1 MDSITVPR
9 SVFVNGQWATAH
21 WMADVVDESTGELVI
36 TATLAGEG
44 GQGPVVTALR
54 MDMDLARRLRTM
66 AMEQT
71 SEPGCYD
78 CRTTGERLAV
88 QEDRLQ
94 TLSDTMRRI
103 VAEIDQ
109 RLDALEALL
118 EETTDL
124 VGTLS
129 ARQRND
135 EVAFGDRLSEIER
148 RLATIERR
156 QEEDAATFGQHAR
169 RLDGIDEELGDQTQ
183 RLSALEER
191 VSEVER
197 LLKEMSNREQIDL
210 SQFLGLAKQVDALEV
225 KAASAAVHLGQVPNV
240 VKRINELDH
249 LVQAVIKDCVAIE
262 NRLEAQ
268 EERLASSLEVH
279 DARD

>member
-1 MDSITVPR
+1 MSEYTDYRVLAPDSVAWYIQAALVADRTG
-9 SVFVNGQWATAH
+9 NE
-21 WMADVVDESTGELVI
+21 MARDH
-36 TATLAGEG
+36 ALAEA
-44 GQGPVVTALR
+44 QRIA
-54 MDMDLARRLRTM
+54 AERRLV
-66 AMEQT
+66 EQPAPDG
-71 SEPGCYD
+71 SRVLCYD
-78 CRTTGERLAV
+78 CRTTG
-88 QEDRLQ
+88 
-94 TLSDTMRRI
+94 
-103 VAEIDQ
+103 Q
-109 RLDALEALL
+109 RLD
-118 EETTDL
+118 
-124 VGTLS
+124 
-129 ARQRND
+129 
-135 EVAFGDRLSEIER
+135 EIEQR
-148 RLATIERR
+148 LTMHGIAYREFATKSTERLATIERR

-210 SQFLGLAKQVDALEV
+210 RQFLGLAKQVDALEV

-268 EERLASSLEVH
+268 EERLASSEQHQDIMATYDRL
-279 DARD
+279 ALRKRAAGGT